1 MSIHKYPTGNG
12 GGWKQLPPFLI
23 IATKKENDYE

>member
-1 MSIHKYPTGNG
+1 MNIHKYPTGN